1 MFTFLKTRLHT
12 AVMNAW
18 YGEGNWTRYLSPFSA
33 IFASLARWR
42 KDHYQTKRCW
52 KPPVPVIVVGNITV
66 GGTGKT
72 PVVTTLARYLAQQGY
87 QPGVVSRG
95 FGSRGADYPVDV
107 TALSSPGVVGDE
119 PVMLATQCDC
129 PVVVDPDRVRGA
141 KHLCEVHQ
149 CTVIITDDGLQHY
162 NLRRHI
168 ELVVVDG
175 ARMLGNG
182 LCLPG
187 GPLREPAERLK
198 SVDFV
203 LINGDPVADP
213 GVHYT
218 SFHLVPAPLE
228 PVSGRVK
235 QMNTRPQSCKV
246 HAVAGI
252 GNPQRFFKMLSAL
265 GFDVIPHP
273 FPDHH
278 WFTESDITFSDSLPV
293 IMTAKDAVKCQGFAD
308 TNHWYLPVITD
319 IPSRELERIA
329 RRVQQVSMISDGQ
342 ETV

>member
-12 AVMNAW
+12 SVTDAW
-18 YGEGNWTRYLSPFSA
+18 YGKDNWTRYLSPLSY

-42 KDHYQTKRCW
+42 KAQYQTKQGW
-52 KPPVPVIVVGNITV
+52 EPPVPVIVVGNITV

-72 PVVTTLARYLAQQGY
+72 PVVTTLVQYLAQKGY

-95 FGSRGADYPVDV
+95 FGRRGVDCPLDV
-107 TALSSPGVVGDE
+107 TPLSSPGQVGDE

-141 KHLCEVHQ
+141 QYLCEAHQ
-149 CTVIITDDGLQHY
+149 CTVIISDDGLQHY
-162 NLRRHI
+162 NLKRHI
-168 ELVVVDG
+168 ELVVMDG

-182 LCLPG
+182 LSLPA

-203 LINGDPVADP
+203 LINGEPASDP

-218 SFHLVPAPLE
+218 SFHLMPTPLE
-228 PVSGRVK
+228 SVSGREK
-235 QMNTRPQSCKV
+235 QVNTRPQSGKV

-265 GFDVIPHP
+265 GFHVIPHP

-278 WFTESDITFSDSLPV
+278 GFAESDITFSDSLPV

-308 TNHWYLPVITD
+308 AHHWYLPVTTT
-319 IPSRELERIA
+319 IPSEELEQIA
-329 RRVQQVSMISDGQ
+329 RRLQQVSRVSDGQ